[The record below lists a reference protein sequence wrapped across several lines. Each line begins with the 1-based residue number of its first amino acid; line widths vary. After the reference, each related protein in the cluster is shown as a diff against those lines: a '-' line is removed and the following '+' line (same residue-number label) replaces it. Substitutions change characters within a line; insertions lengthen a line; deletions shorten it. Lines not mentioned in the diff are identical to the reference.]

1 MEKQK
6 FRITC
11 KCDCGNV
18 FKLITKNKDVTAAR
32 CSMCKAKKRMTRLV
46 RMGDGPVSDADLI
59 QEKAI
64 KKLMETPE
72 FQQRLLSKLMSPTPE
87 TSRNNIKAVDATADI
102 VMQDYKIG
110 DLPDRGLRTGDTMTP
125 KLPPAQQAQA
135 DNFFGGGKKNSNGAF
150 NAANIRR
157 MVNSGSLKPEAN
169 GAINPIARTHAARV
183 KPPVRIIASTDGK
196 S

>member
-6 FRITC
+6 YRITC

-18 FKLITKNKDVTAAR
+18 FKLITTNSDVKSAR

-46 RMGDGPVSDADLI
+46 RTGDGPVSNADI
-59 QEKAI
+59 TAEKLAE
-64 KKLMETPE
+64 KLMEDPA
-72 FQQRLLSKLMSPTPE
+72 FQQRLLSKLMSPTPQGE
-87 TSRNNIKAVDATADI
+87 KNRIKAVDTTADI

-110 DLPDRGLRTGDTMTP
+110 DLPDRGIRPGDNMAP
-125 KLPPAQQAQA
+125 KLPPAQQVKA
-135 DNFFGGGKKNSNGAF
+135 DNFFGGGKKNGNGMF
-150 NAANIRR
+150 NPGNIRR
-157 MVNSGSLKPEAN
+157 MVNSGALKPEAN

-183 KPPVRIIASTDGK
+183 RPPVQVIASTDGK